1 MSSSL
6 KSTLTSAAPVVLGVI
21 GAGLVLYYVG
31 GSVPFLAT
39 AAKGLAGQNQATA
52 AASTSSS
59 SSILTTLENLL

>member
-6 KSTLTSAAPVVLGVI
+6 KSTLTAAAPVVLGVI

-39 AAKGLAGQNQATA
+39 AAKGLAGQNQTTATTT
-52 AASTSSS
+52 TSSS
-59 SSILTTLENLL
+59 SSILSSIESLL